1 MVENGLIMIDRSVN
15 VPRTVKEILF
25 LIWCERLPIYS
36 KDVCLDWKATVVP
49 FDWFISVY
57 LMVCN

>member
-1 MVENGLIMIDRSVN
+1 MIDRSVN